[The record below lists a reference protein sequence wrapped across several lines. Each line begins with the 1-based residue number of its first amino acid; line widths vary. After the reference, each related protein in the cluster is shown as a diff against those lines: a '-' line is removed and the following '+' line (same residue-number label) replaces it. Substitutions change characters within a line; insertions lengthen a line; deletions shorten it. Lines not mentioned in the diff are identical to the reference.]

1 MAEMM
6 EEEEGKVY
14 QEEKEEM
21 GKMYQEEE
29 EEEDLYQD
37 IDQTINWDLDT
48 LDFNFASG
56 KKFNNLTVELNYLKV
71 YENLLFKQLLISFF
85 NFRHIVHFFINLN
98 TCPKKVTK

>member
-21 GKMYQEEE
+21 GKMYQEE

-56 KKFNNLTVELNYLKV
+56 KKFKI
-71 YENLLFKQLLISFF
+71 K
-85 NFRHIVHFFINLN
+85 R
-98 TCPKKVTK
+98 

>member
-1 MAEMM
+1 ME

-56 KKFNNLTVELNYLKV
+56 KKFNNLTVELNYLKD
-71 YENLLFKQLLISFF
+71 YENLLFKKILISFLSEGSAK
-85 NFRHIVHFFINLN
+85 HI
-98 TCPKKVTK
+98 

>member
-6 EEEEGKVY
+6 EEEEEGKVY

-56 KKFNNLTVELNYLKV
+56 KKFKI
-71 YENLLFKQLLISFF
+71 K
-85 NFRHIVHFFINLN
+85 R
-98 TCPKKVTK
+98 